1 MDFAWKLA
9 ALMAECGI
17 GTRALARR
25 VPCDAALISRLA
37 HGRQRPSAQ
46 MARRLDEVLGAGGD
60 LVSAA
65 SASGAKLAGSQT
77 AAEISSGVLA
87 ERAMRARLGAFSAV
101 QAEELISH
109 LNEQWHALVKA
120 DNLLGPRHA
129 LPGVINNLGVID
141 ALLRAVRVPV
151 RDVVVGLAAR
161 YAESAAWLYEDS
173 ADMASARYWTRRA
186 MEWAM
191 EGNDRLMVSWTLFRR
206 SQQAAPDRD
215 SAQMAA
221 LAAAARR
228 EAAVLPGPML
238 AAILQQEAHAY
249 ALDGEERACHSALDR
264 AHLMAAAADD
274 PGDASAGH
282 GSFCT
287 PAYLEMQRGACWL
300 MLGRPARAVNVLEG
314 SVRSLP
320 PAYRRDCGVAL
331 SHQAAAL
338 AACGEPAQAATV
350 ALKALDIARASGS
363 GRVLSMISPVSAKL
377 APHRR
382 IEEIAGLRDALA
394 RTGAV

>member
-1 MDFAWKLA
+1 
-9 ALMAECGI
+9 
-17 GTRALARR
+17 
-25 VPCDAALISRLA
+25 
-37 HGRQRPSAQ
+37 
-46 MARRLDEVLGAGGD
+46 
-60 LVSAA
+60 
-65 SASGAKLAGSQT
+65 
-77 AAEISSGVLA
+77 
-87 ERAMRARLGAFSAV
+87 
-101 QAEELISH
+101 
-109 LNEQWHALVKA
+109 
-120 DNLLGPRHA
+120 
-129 LPGVINNLGVID
+129 
-141 ALLRAVRVPV
+141 
-151 RDVVVGLAAR
+151 
-161 YAESAAWLYEDS
+161 
-173 ADMASARYWTRRA
+173 
-186 MEWAM
+186 M
-191 EGNDRLMVSWTLFRR
+191 EGNDRQMVSWTLFRR